1 MGFRNPP
8 ISISELTITVGIA
21 CACLH
26 TGFLCECWDCELGSH
41 AFEANTFQD
50 WITFPVLRCL
60 ATEVWSACSGSAVM
74 NLAKAETKLTV
85 VRSDTLHVSQAI
97 KGAVTD
103 GSHGVPQPCL
113 NMLSWGRTPCPLS
126 ASQSPQPQSAHE
138 TSIRRTPNE
147 TLHKTSDQ
155 CSSKSAETRE
165 VWLPWQQERKETQTQ
180 NLLQHPEW
188 GPGTGKKHRAGNW
201 SNALAFV
208 LVRFVLS
215 ARHKQSSGEMD
226 PQRRTCLHHINMGH
240 CLNCQLMWEG
250 QLTVDGITLGRWAWA
265 VWEVAKQVRG
275 NVQKA
280 AFLTVSLQPPASA
293 ALHMDYIS
301 KTWKPSSSQCAFGHS
316 VTTATTATKT
326 KLGQP

>member
-26 TGFLCECWDCELGSH
+26 TGLLCECWDCELGSH

-50 WITFPVLRCL
+50 WITFPALRCL

-74 NLAKAETKLTV
+74 NPAKAETKLTV

-165 VWLPWQQERKETQTQ
+165 AWLPWQQERKETQIL

-188 GPGTGKKHRAGNW
+188 GPGTGNW
-201 SNALAFV
+201 RKCWL
-208 LVRFVLS
+208 LC
-215 ARHKQSSGEMD
+215 
-226 PQRRTCLHHINMGH
+226 CLG
-240 CLNCQLMWEG
+240 LFCQL
-250 QLTVDGITLGRWAWA
+250 GINSLLGRWTLN
-265 VWEVAKQVRG
+265 WEPASITLIWGIALTANWYGGVSS
-275 NVQKA
+275 
-280 AFLTVSLQPPASA
+280 LWTVSPWAGEPGLCEKSRNKSEEMYRKQHSSRFLFSLLPQLLYIWTTSLRREN
-293 ALHMDYIS
+293 LHLPSVLLVIVLPQQQQQQ
-301 KTWKPSSSQCAFGHS
+301 KPN
-316 VTTATTATKT
+316 
-326 KLGQP
+326 